1 MSLALPEA
9 LFFTGIDWAAR
20 IAAARPGSAG
30 RPRPKPAKTPGSDP
44 DPLAGPRAGNVNP
57 DPGSHTETPAANRRQ
72 VMRQPL

>member
-1 MSLALPEA
+1 VSLALPEA

-20 IAAARPGSAG
+20 IAAA
-30 RPRPKPAKTPGSDP
+30 PAKARKTPGSDP
-44 DPLAGPRAGNVNP
+44 DPPAGPRAGNVNP